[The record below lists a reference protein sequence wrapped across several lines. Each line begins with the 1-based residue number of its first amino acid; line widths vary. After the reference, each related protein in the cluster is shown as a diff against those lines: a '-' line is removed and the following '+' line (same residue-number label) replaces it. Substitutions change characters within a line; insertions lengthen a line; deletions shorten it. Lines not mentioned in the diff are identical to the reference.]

1 MKNHSMVIT
10 TLKIGCRILWP
21 HICNLSMQEA
31 EAGELRC
38 SGLALATGEPVSKRN
53 QNGGLLAVTDVNSAV
68 L

>member
-1 MKNHSMVIT
+1 M
-10 TLKIGCRILWP
+10 ILWP

-53 QNGGLLAVTDVNSAV
+53 QKGGLLAVTGVNSAV